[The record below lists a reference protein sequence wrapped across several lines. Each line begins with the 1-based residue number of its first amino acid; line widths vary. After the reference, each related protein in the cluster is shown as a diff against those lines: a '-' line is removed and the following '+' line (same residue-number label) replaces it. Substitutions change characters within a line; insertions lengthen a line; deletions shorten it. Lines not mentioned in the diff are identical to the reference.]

1 MDLSM
6 SQIVALIEGFRV
18 VIDYL
23 VSGPTVCRAG
33 YQR

>member
-6 SQIVALIEGFRV
+6 NQIVALIEGFWV

-23 VSGPTVCRAG
+23 ISGPTICRAG